1 MAVRVAINGFG
12 RIGRQIARI
21 MHTEKGAGLELV
33 AVNTLEP
40 TGLCAHLL
48 EHDSLYGSFPARIT
62 ADPGNLYVDGKAIP
76 FSQIANPRAIP
87 WRALDVDIVIDSSG
101 ATNGALQAY
110 LQQGVRRVIAT
121 GSAPDADILVC
132 MGANHHLYQPE
143 IHRIICAG
151 SCTTNCIAPAARVI
165 HDRFGIEL
173 LTATIVH
180 SYTSGQ
186 NLHDAGH
193 ADLRRARAAA
203 GNIIPTTTSATEQ
216 LGQVLPELAGRVVG
230 VAMRVPTPVVHAAD
244 LTVKVRQRA
253 TGREL
258 LAAFEEAAAN
268 ELRGILAL
276 NHAPLVS
283 SDLKGNPFSCV
294 VDAEFTGFHDDLI
307 KTILWHDNEHGYSSR
322 VVDLAAHLAA
332 RLR

>member
-1 MAVRVAINGFG
+1 MAARVAINGFG

-151 SCTTNCIAPAARVI
+151 SCTTNCIGPALKIVAE
-165 HDRFGIEL
+165 HFGIEHVF
-173 LTATIVH
+173 ATVVH
-180 SYTSGQ
+180 SFTCGQ
-186 NLHDAGH
+186 NLLDGGH
-193 ADLRRARAAA
+193 TDLRRARAATA
-203 GNIIPTTTSATEQ
+203 NIIPTTTSATEQ
-216 LGQVLPELAGRVVG
+216 LGKVFPELAGRVTG
-230 VAMRVPTPVVHAAD
+230 LAMRVPTPVVHAAD
-244 LTVKVRQRA
+244 LVIKARRRGSTE
-253 TGREL
+253 EL
-258 LAAFEEAAAN
+258 LAAFTEAA
-268 ELRGILAL
+268 EKKMQGILSVS
-276 NHAPLVS
+276 HAPLVS
-283 SDLKGNPFSCV
+283 SDLRGSPFSCV
-294 VDAEFTGFHDDLI
+294 VDAELTSFQEDMI
-307 KTILWHDNEHGYSSR
+307 KTVLWHDNEHGYSSR
-322 VVDLAAHLAA
+322 IVDLAHLLA
-332 RLR
+332 LNS